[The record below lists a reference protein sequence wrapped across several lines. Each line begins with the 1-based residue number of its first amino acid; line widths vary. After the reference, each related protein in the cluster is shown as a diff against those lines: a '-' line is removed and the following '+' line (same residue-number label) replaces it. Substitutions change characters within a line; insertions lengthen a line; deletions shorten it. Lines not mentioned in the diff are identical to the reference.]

1 MRILLVDDDD
11 IMIAIL
17 ENTLTRAGY
26 DVEIATDGR
35 EALEK
40 LRRGVARLVVT
51 DWEMP
56 VMNGLELCEAVRGGE
71 FDGYIYMILLT
82 ARSEREEIVTGMS
95 AGADDFIAKPFD
107 PAELLVRI
115 RAGERILSL
124 ETRDLA
130 IFALAKLAESRDSET
145 GHHLERVQWYSRAL
159 TKRLAAHPKFQ
170 DQVDA
175 DFVRLIFLTSPL
187 HDIGKVG
194 IPDGV
199 LRKPGRLTPE
209 EIQVMRTHPHIGAE
223 TLDAALAKFPDA
235 RFLQIARDITATHHE
250 RWNGAGYPAGLKGE
264 AIPLCGRIV
273 ALADVYDA
281 LTSRRCYKEPIQHE
295 LARELIVRESGKHF
309 DPDIVDAF
317 LAAEDEFLQ
326 IFARFTND
334 EDSDETEEASLF
346 ELATL

>member
-1 MRILLVDDDD
+1 MKILVVDDDD
-11 IMIAIL
+11 IMLAIL
-17 ENTLTRAGY
+17 ENTLRQAGY
-26 DVEIATDGR
+26 EVEIASDGR
-35 EALEK
+35 EALEL
-40 LRRGVARLVVT
+40 LRRGAARLVVS

-56 VMNGLELCEAVRGGE
+56 VMNGLELCQAVRSGE
-71 FDGYIYMILLT
+71 FDSYIYTILLT
-82 ARSEREEIVTGMS
+82 GRSERDEIVAGMS
-95 AGADDFIAKPFD
+95 AGADDFIVKPFD
-107 PAELLVRI
+107 TPELLVRI

-159 TKRLAAHPKFQ
+159 AQRLASHPKFRH
-170 DQVDA
+170 QVDA
-175 DFVRLIFLTSPL
+175 EFVRLIFLTSPL

-209 EIQVMRTHPHIGAE
+209 EIQIMRTHPNIGAQ
-223 TLDAALAKFPDA
+223 TLDAALAKFPEA

-250 RWNGAGYPAGLKGE
+250 RWNGCGYPAGLKGE

-281 LTSRRCYKEPIQHE
+281 LTSRRCYKEPLPHE
-295 LARELIVRESGKHF
+295 HAKQLILDESGKHF
-309 DPDIVDAF
+309 DPAIVNAF
-317 LAAEDEFLQ
+317 LIAEQEFLR
-326 IFARFTND
+326 IFDRFAKD
-334 EDSDETEEASLF
+334 DF
-346 ELATL
+346 EQNEVSALELVAM

>member
-1 MRILLVDDDD
+1 MLFRS
-11 IMIAIL
+11 
-17 ENTLTRAGY
+17 
-26 DVEIATDGR
+26 
-35 EALEK
+35 
-40 LRRGVARLVVT
+40 
-51 DWEMP
+51 
-56 VMNGLELCEAVRGGE
+56 
-71 FDGYIYMILLT
+71 LT
-82 ARSEREEIVTGMS
+82 ARSEREEIVAGMS

-175 DFVRLIFLTSPL
+175 DFVRLIFLTSPV

-209 EIQVMRTHPHIGAE
+209 EVQVMRTHPQIGAE

-235 RFLQIARDITATHHE
+235 RFLQIARDIITNAGTA
-250 RWNGAGYPAGLKGE
+250 P
-264 AIPLCGRIV
+264 AIPPDCGAKRFRC
-273 ALADVYDA
+273 AAA
-281 LTSRRCYKEPIQHE
+281 SSRWPTCTTP
-295 LARELIVRESGKHF
+295 S
-309 DPDIVDAF
+309 P
-317 LAAEDEFLQ
+317 AA
-326 IFARFTND
+326 A
-334 EDSDETEEASLF
+334 
-346 ELATL
+346 ATRNRSSTIWRAN